1 MIKPVL
7 SPAEELVAEYG
18 CSRRLA
24 ARVGALLARG
34 VGISPVVLEEA
45 ARLEGLRELLLE
57 RGLLETVEVRS
68 EFAKL
73 CADAKY
79 APDVC
84 ELGLEL
90 VEAGGLLVIAS
101 ADEILAARSPG
112 GGDVAQMKLKAPAA
126 LQTGVAVAGVV
137 RRPSAMLPAADV
149 GGAVGESPF
158 SDKELARLRVEIF
171 AGEDSAKKVA
181 ALRQFAFAQLPEEE
195 IRRVFLLALAD
206 EDAQLRQ
213 AAIKGLRHLG
223 VGAQMA
229 EGLRLLADGRQ
240 LEVARARLLELCAQ
254 AQALECESLLMLL
267 VGSLRDREGGA
278 DLLDCALE
286 VLTGLVPVL
295 PQSLPGLDELVQ
307 LLQERLLERGGERG
321 GLFRAVFRALEQG
334 LEGGVSRRLIAQAA
348 QTASDEYRGILLDL
362 LAGMD
367 LSVQVQAEVLP
378 LAVRTLCRLPVE
390 HPSARLLRKM
400 LSDARDGGMILLA
413 QNLGGCDLAHQRS
426 FIRYLDNCLYSLD
439 LAPNT
444 REQIARAVYDLLRGA
459 PLQVRADI
467 IETHVL
473 ARGDI
478 PIELRAQA
486 AESLVNNLGDYA
498 HWPLADYLENALVSL
513 GAPAAR
519 PLLRVIAERRR
530 NADAALLA
538 KALGRIGLELE
549 AGQDEL
555 AEDILRELAR
565 LTFSE
570 NNIMDSLHL
579 ALGQLASRMGVSREV
594 NAMVMRTLLGRL
606 TGAPADAPLL
616 RALGHCCAG
625 NIAPGSEYPAIAAL
639 ALKHLETEH
648 AAPQI
653 KVGVKDG
660 EEVYTLGEGGG
671 IYAEL
676 IPASLEALGEIAL
689 APRVPAA
696 FRNDLLAKLV
706 RMWEDSASLRV
717 MWGPANVSL
726 LTETLGRIGAAP
738 ELGDAQRVMIAS
750 ALRKRAGSVTAM
762 EALAGIVAVPS
773 RLPQM
778 DKLAGALAGR
788 LLELLE
794 NNGELKAEDQEIYL
808 RILARTLARGRLAGR
823 QGGAGGDLRLWRRC
837 AEVFLEGVR
846 RSVPGVFSRLRDLL
860 EQGAFPEEMAQ
871 ELRDEVSRF
880 SALATQTSG
889 MH

>member
-1 MIKPVL
+1 MIRPVL

-57 RGLLETVEVRS
+57 RGLLETQEVRA
-68 EFAKL
+68 EFARL
-73 CADAKY
+73 CGLEAY
-79 APDVC
+79 AAAVR
-84 ELGLEL
+84 ELGLAL
-90 VEAGGLLVIAS
+90 VEEGGLLIIAS
-101 ADEILAARSPG
+101 ADEIL
-112 GGDVAQMKLKAPAA
+112 VAQGTGGEEAAPAA
-126 LQTGVAVAGVV
+126 PARSAALLPTVPVTGVMA
-137 RRPSAMLPAADV
+137 RPSGGLAAAEA
-149 GGAVGESPF
+149 GAAAGESPF
-158 SDKELARLRVEIF
+158 SDRELARLRVEIF
-171 AGEDSAKKVA
+171 AGEDSARKVA
-181 ALRQFAFAQLPEEE
+181 ALRQFAFAQLPDEE

-213 AAIKGLRHLG
+213 AAVKGLRHLG
-223 VGAQMA
+223 VGAQMG
-229 EGLRLLADGRQ
+229 EGLRLLAEGRQ
-240 LEVARARLLELCAQ
+240 LGVARARLLELCGG
-254 AQALECESLLMLL
+254 AQALECEGLLLL
-267 VGSLRDREGGA
+267 LAGSLRDRSGG
-278 DLLDCALE
+278 DELLDCALE
-286 VLTGLVPVL
+286 VLAGLVPVL
-295 PQSLPGLDELVQ
+295 PESLPGLDELVQ
-307 LLQERLLERGGERG
+307 LLQERLLERGGENAAR
-321 GLFRAVFRALEQG
+321 FRAVFRALEERMAG
-334 LEGGVSRRLIAQAA
+334 SVSRKLLAQAMD
-348 QTASDEYRGILLDL
+348 TGSDEYRGVLLDL
-362 LAGMD
+362 LAGLE
-367 LSVQVQAEVLP
+367 LSAQMREEVLP
-378 LAVRTLCRLPVE
+378 LVVRTLCRLPVE
-390 HPSARLLRKM
+390 HASARLLRKL
-400 LSDARDGGMILLA
+400 LSDVRDNGGIILLA
-413 QNLGGCDLAHQRS
+413 QSLGECDLAHQRS
-426 FIRYLDNCLYSLD
+426 FIRYLDNCLCSLS
-439 LAPNT
+439 LAPAT
-444 REQIARAVYDLLRGA
+444 REQIARAAYALLRSA

-473 ARGDI
+473 ARADI
-478 PIELRAQA
+478 SPELRVQA
-486 AESLVNNLGDYA
+486 AESLVGNLGDYA
-498 HWPLADYLENALVSL
+498 HWPLADYLENALVNL

-538 KALGRIGLELE
+538 KALGRIGLGLE

-579 ALGQLASRMGVSREV
+579 ALGQLASRAGVSREV
-594 NAMVMRTLLGRL
+594 NAMVMRTLLARL
-606 TGAPADAPLL
+606 TGTPADAPLL
-616 RALGHCCAG
+616 RALGRCCAG
-625 NIAPGSEYPAIAAL
+625 NIAQGSEYPAIAAL

-653 KVGVKDG
+653 RVGVKDG
-660 EEVYTLGEGGG
+660 EEIYSFGEDGG

-706 RMWEDSASLRV
+706 RMWEDSGSLRV

-750 ALRKRAGSVTAM
+750 ALRKRVGSVTAM
-762 EALAGIVAVPS
+762 EALAGIVAVHS

-808 RILARTLARGRLAGR
+808 RILARTLARGRLAAR
-823 QGGAGGDLRLWRRC
+823 SGGAEEGLRLWRRC
-837 AEVFLEGVR
+837 AEVFLDGIR

-860 EQGAFPEEMAQ
+860 EQGAFPAELAQ
-871 ELRDEVSRF
+871 GLRQEISRF
-880 SALATQTSG
+880 SALSTLNS
-889 MH
+889 